1 MVRKYFLILLSLF
14 CVFSLQAQDLQETKH
29 SVKSFDYLDLSVTA
43 GLIGVGL
50 EASSPLNSSLTL
62 RSGIYYMPKFK
73 PKMSFGVGLENDEVS
88 GPVSSDRFNEIA
100 EIFSGFTGCQVDDKI
115 DIIGEP
121 TMFNASLLL
130 DIAPFKDKRW
140 HFTAGIYVGPSRI
153 AKAYN
158 TTEDMP
164 SLFSVL
170 VYNKMYESAY
180 NDEPMFV
187 YGDKSIYVDPE
198 IAQKMLE
205 YGRMTINIGDMADGS
220 GACRLMPNSESMMK
234 VKMKVNPVRPYIGF
248 GFNSQFKN
256 RHHQNT
262 SYGFGFDAG
271 VMFWGGAPQV
281 ITQRYVEHY
290 DEANDVIRGTLE
302 DVYLSRDVVNIKGK
316 VGDYVRFVKT
326 MKVCPMLSFKL
337 TKRIDW

>member
-1 MVRKYFLILLSLF
+1 MAHRYLLLLLSILG
-14 CVFSLQAQDLQETKH
+14 SLSVSAQSFQETTH
-29 SVKSFDYLDLSVTA
+29 SVKAFDHLDLSLTA
-43 GLIGVGL
+43 GLLGVGL
-50 EASSPLNSSLTL
+50 EASTPLNPSLTF
-62 RSGIYYMPKFK
+62 RSGIHYMPKFK

-115 DIIGEP
+115 DMIGEP

-130 DIAPFKDKRW
+130 DFAPFKDKRW
-140 HFTAGIYVGPSRI
+140 HFTAGIYLGPRRI

-170 VYNKMYESAY
+170 IYNKMYESAY

-187 YGDKSIYVDPE
+187 YGDKAVYVDPE
-198 IAQKMLE
+198 IAAKLLD

-234 VKMKVNPVRPYIGF
+234 VDMKVNLVRPYLGF
-248 GFNSQFKN
+248 GFTQPIRN
-256 RHHQNT
+256 RQHEST
-262 SYGFGFDAG
+262 AYSFGFDAG

-290 DEANDVIRGTLE
+290 DEKNDVITGTLE
-302 DVYLSRDVVNIKGK
+302 NVDLARDVVNIKGK
-316 VGDYVRFVKT
+316 VGDYVRFVKS
-326 MKVCPMLSFKL
+326 MKVCPMLNIKL

>member
-1 MVRKYFLILLSLF
+1 MLRRYFLIVMSFLGTI
-14 CVFSLQAQDLQETKH
+14 SLQAQETNE
-29 SVKSFDYLDLSVTA
+29 SVSPVCAFDHLDVSLSA
-43 GLIGVGL
+43 GVLGVGL
-50 EASSPLNSSLTL
+50 EASSPLNNSLTL
-62 RSGIYYMPKFK
+62 RAGMHYMPKFK
-73 PKMSFGVGLENDEVS
+73 PKMSFGVGLENDDVS

-100 EIFSGFTGCQVDDKI
+100 KIFSDFTGCQVDDKI
-115 DIIGEP
+115 DMIGEP
-121 TMFNASLLL
+121 TMFNFSFLL
-130 DIAPFKDKRW
+130 DFSPFKDKRW
-140 HFTAGIYVGPSRI
+140 HFTAGIFAGPSRI

-180 NDEPMFV
+180 NDEPMFI
-187 YGDKSIYVDPE
+187 YGDKAIYVDPE

-281 ITQRYVEHY
+281 ITKRYVEHY
-290 DEANDVIRGTLE
+290 DEANDVIKGTLE
-302 DVYLSRDVVNIKGK
+302 DVDLVRDVVNVKGK
-316 VGDYVRFVKT
+316 VGDYVRFVKS